1 MAGPGCGADVTR
13 AIPALSLLRSAKNL
27 GENQE
32 AWIVMVSLTFS
43 WELF

>member
-1 MAGPGCGADVTR
+1 MAGPGCGTDVTR
-13 AIPALSLLRSAKNL
+13 TIPAPSVLRSAKNL

-32 AWIVMVSLTFS
+32 AGIVMVSLTFS

>member
-1 MAGPGCGADVTR
+1 MAGPGCGTDVTR
-13 AIPALSLLRSAKNL
+13 AAPAPSVRRSAKNP

-43 WELF
+43 RELF

>member
-1 MAGPGCGADVTR
+1 MAGPGCGTDVTR
-13 AIPALSLLRSAKNL
+13 AIAALNLLRSAKNL

>member
-1 MAGPGCGADVTR
+1 MAGPGCGTDVTR
-13 AIPALSLLRSAKNL
+13 AIPGLSLLKSAKNP

>member
-1 MAGPGCGADVTR
+1 MAGPGCGTDVTR
-13 AIPALSLLRSAKNL
+13 AIPALSLPRSAKNP